1 MFHSMM
7 LLAISKMS
15 CCCFLMIPRNPGK
28 EWKCCPYSDADELLT
43 TLVLKTVSMAG
54 VKKMMS
60 LLVVRPNARHD
71 EWFHSVSLPLGEAS
85 DLQKQ
90 LLQSA

>member
-1 MFHSMM
+1 MT
-7 LLAISKMS
+7 
-15 CCCFLMIPRNPGK
+15 PQNPGT

-43 TLVLKTVSMAG
+43 TLVLKIVLMAG

-60 LLVVRPNARHD
+60 LQVARLNIRHD
-71 EWFHSVSLPLGEAS
+71 EWFHSVSLPLALAEAS

-90 LLQSA
+90 LLQLA

>member
-1 MFHSMM
+1 MM

-15 CCCFLMIPRNPGK
+15 RCRFLMTPRNPGK
-28 EWKCCPYSDADELLT
+28 VWRCCPYSDADELLT
-43 TLVLKTVSMAG
+43 TLVLKIVLMAG

-60 LLVVRPNARHD
+60 LKVVRLSVRRD
-71 EWFHSVSLPLGEAS
+71 EWFHSVSLPLALGEAS